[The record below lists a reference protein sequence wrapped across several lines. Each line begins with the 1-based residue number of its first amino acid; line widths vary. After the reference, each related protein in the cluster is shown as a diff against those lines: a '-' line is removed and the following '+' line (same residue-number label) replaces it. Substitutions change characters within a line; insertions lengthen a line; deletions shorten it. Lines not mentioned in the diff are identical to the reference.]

1 MESLPPLPASWWGA
15 YDCWT
20 WISIIACR
28 NNRIIWEVL
37 NTRIFVYTFVIFIIV
52 LYMIWFLALSVNTH
66 ELKDF
71 NYNFQTLEN
80 NILQW
85 VFEHDTNFIIL
96 SLQIKIRF
104 SCIYYSKKWNP
115 VRVLRAPINQMAY
128 ENN

>member
-28 NNRIIWEVL
+28 NNRIIWDCWILEFL
-37 NTRIFVYTFVIFIIV
+37 FIHLSSSL
-52 LYMIWFLALSVNTH
+52 LYCTWFLALSVNTH
-66 ELKDF
+66 ELKDL

-104 SCIYYSKKWNP
+104 SCIYYSQKWNP